1 MRHTAGALMLFLIL
15 AGFRPL
21 TARALE
27 PPPEAREGEDYEA
40 ENTDTLSSGEVEV
53 DFGATGRGG
62 GPMRRRQHVRLSGDE
77 LSAGVREGAGD
88 PLAGADVR
96 LRALGGTLAAGRLAP
111 RWGRG
116 VVLGGSGDPWTRT
129 ALERDDALSRGR
141 TGEGWTYRR
150 GERSSVAV
158 LGGRFARRDLA
169 GVSVARGPVGLAAI
183 ASPRLRLKGTGA
195 SRAVAQ
201 RAAQYS
207 TWCLA
212 GDASAELAMDRRGRW
227 RAEAAGTREAGD
239 WRLALGARGGTEGFV
254 PLAAASRAGPAR
266 ALSAALVRER
276 GPLPLSGRLALW
288 RFAPAVSGARATLEL
303 RPRVAQHA
311 ELVVGFEEQHGT
323 RRPPTDGVSAER
335 GLRQGLWG
343 EWRGERGPLLLGVRS
358 ETWGARSWA
367 RSSVR
372 GVSTVRVAVALPA
385 GVSARLTH
393 SVYRVRSGE
402 SLYLP
407 EAGIDR
413 LVLRA
418 VTGAGERSRLE
429 VSAPA
434 ARGTI
439 RAALDLSLVEGKL
452 PRANWTLDWIRRTR
466 TR

>member
-1 MRHTAGALMLFLIL
+1 MKRASVVLLLALIGA
-15 AGFRPL
+15 RPL
-21 TARALE
+21 AAESLE

-40 ENTDTLSSGEVEV
+40 EDSDTLSSGEVEV
-53 DFGATGRGG
+53 DFGAAGRGG
-62 GPMRRRQHVRLSGDE
+62 GPMRRRQHLRLSGEE
-77 LSAGVREGAGD
+77 LSAGVREGPGD

-116 VVLGGSGDPWTRT
+116 VVIGGSGEPWTRT
-129 ALERDDALSRGR
+129 TLERDDALSRGR

-150 GERSSVAV
+150 GEQRSIAV

-169 GVSVARGPVGLAAI
+169 GVSVAHGPVGLAAI
-183 ASPRLRLKGTGA
+183 ASPRLQRTGSA
-195 SRAVAQ
+195 RSVSA

-212 GDASAELAMDRRGRW
+212 GDVSAELAMDRRGRW

-239 WRLALGARGGTEGFV
+239 WRLALGARGGAEGFQ
-254 PLAAASRAGPAR
+254 PLAAPSRSGPAR
-266 ALSAALVRER
+266 AVSAALDRER
-276 GPLPLSGRLALW
+276 GPIPLSGRLALW

-303 RPRVAQHA
+303 RPRVAQHGQ
-311 ELVVGFEEQHGT
+311 LVVGFEEQHGT
-323 RRPPTDGVSAER
+323 RRAPVDGVSAER

-343 EWRGERGPLLLGVRS
+343 EWRGTRGPLALGLRH
-358 ETWGARSWA
+358 ETWGAEPWVRA
-367 RSSVR
+367 SVR
-372 GVSTVRVAVALPA
+372 AVSTVRVELALPVGA
-385 GVSARLTH
+385 TARLTH
-393 SVYRVRSGE
+393 SVYRVRTGE

-407 EAGIDR
+407 EPGIDR

-429 VSAPA
+429 VSVPA

-439 RAALDLSLVEGKL
+439 RAALDLSLVEEKL
-452 PRANWTLDWIRRTR
+452 PRAQWTLDWIRRTR